1 MSRDQE
7 NWNQE
12 IGSPEVIDVW
22 KVAVTARAR
31 AYAPYSKFLVGSAL
45 KIKEATDSIAGCN
58 VENASFGATVCAE
71 RISFF
76 SARAQYGKFEPEFMV
91 LVTEPA
97 ATPCALCLQVMNE
110 FCGPDFAVYIADT
123 KKIVEKRLL
132 KELLPFS
139 FGPQDLDI

>member
-1 MSRDQE
+1 MSWDQE
-7 NWNQE
+7 
-12 IGSPEVIDVW
+12 VLDVW
-22 KVAVTARAR
+22 KLAVEARER
-31 AYAPYSKFLVGSAL
+31 AYAPYSKFKVGTAL
-45 KIKEATDSIAGCN
+45 KIEGVDVAVPGCN

-76 SARAQYGKFEPEFMV
+76 GARAQHGEFDPEFIV

-110 FCGPDFAVYIADT
+110 FCEPDFAIYIADT
-123 KKIVEKRLL
+123 EGVKERRLL

-139 FGPQDLDI
+139 FGPKDLEI